1 MLAMST
7 MVKRLAVA
15 LLGACLLMLGVPLL
29 VGVTPASAAAPSGP
43 VVLSFVDV
51 RAAPEAR
58 QVFSNID
65 ANLQY
70 VVVNASNPGPGYD
83 PVASMQFSLTDTVT
97 GITRQ
102 MSTLTAAPWR
112 FGINPTDGVA
122 DRTQTLTFTALNV
135 NNVTLASITM
145 SAVFKSLANKVAITA
160 PTGNIITVNSANQL
174 TFSGTTSTTFYGVTV
189 ANSGFAIRPPRSRF
203 VGIFLRRQ

>member
-1 MLAMST
+1 MLKAPT
-7 MVKRLAVA
+7 TVKRLAMA
-15 LLGACLLMLGVPLL
+15 LLGACLLLLGTPLL
-29 VGVTPASAAAPSGP
+29 TGITPASAAAPSGP
-43 VVLSFVDV
+43 VALSFFAN
-51 RAAPEAR
+51 RAATDAR

-122 DRTQTLTFTALNV
+122 ERTQTLTFTALNA
-135 NNVTLASITM
+135 NSIALASITM
-145 SAVFKSLANKVAITA
+145 SAVFRAFANKIAITA
-160 PTGNIITVNSANQL
+160 PTGNVITVNSANQL